1 MNINLRQ
8 LRAFVSIGR
17 LGSFTK
23 AAEALHATQPALSAQ
38 IRELEDSLGVKLFDR
53 STRSVTLTQ
62 AGEDLLPVVDNV
74 LGDLG
79 SVVARA
85 RDVARRNT
93 GRVTVAALP
102 SLSATMMPAV
112 VARMRALHPGISI
125 VIKDA
130 LAERTLALIRA
141 DEADLALTSTPP
153 PDPQL
158 LFTPLTKDRMVA
170 VLPPS
175 HALEK
180 AKTIRLAELLDSPLV
195 LMDRES
201 SVRRIVDG
209 ACASIGRLAAPAYE
223 VAFMATAI
231 GLVRSG
237 LGATLLPSSASELL
251 AARDLTIRDL
261 DAPRIEREL
270 GIVKQRRR
278 AYSPAA
284 EALVAVLATVAAE
297 AKAATRPSAKPPRA
311 PRFAAAAAPPPAS
324 PSSSR
329 RSRARRR

>member
-23 AAEALHATQPALSAQ
+23 AADALHATQPALSAQ
-38 IRELEDSLGVKLFDR
+38 IRELEESLGVKLFDR

-102 SLSATMMPAV
+102 SLSATLMPDV
-112 VARMRALHPGISI
+112 VARMRALHPGIAI

-130 LAERTLALIRA
+130 LAERILGLIRA
-141 DEADLALTSTPP
+141 DEVDLALTSAPP
-153 PDPQL
+153 TDPQL
-158 LFTPLTKDRMVA
+158 QFTPLMNDRMVA
-170 VLPPS
+170 VLPPG
-175 HALEK
+175 HP
-180 AKTIRLAELLDSPLV
+180 LASARTVKLADILDSSLV
-195 LMDRES
+195 LMDRDS

-209 ACASIGRLAAPAYE
+209 ACASIGRMAEPAYE
-223 VAFMATAI
+223 AAYMSTAI
-231 GLVRSG
+231 GLVRAG
-237 LGATLLPSSASELL
+237 LGTTLLPSSAAELRGAL
-251 AARDLTIRDL
+251 DIVVRDL
-261 DAPRIEREL
+261 DAPRVERQL
-270 GIVKQRRR
+270 GILKQRRR

-284 EALVAVLATVAAE
+284 EAFVSVLDAVARELTP
-297 AKAATRPSAKPPRA
+297 RRA
-311 PRFAAAAAPPPAS
+311 PPSSRAVAPRPAS
-324 PSSSR
+324 PNNSR
-329 RSRARRR
+329 RSRAPRR

>member
-23 AAEALHATQPALSAQ
+23 AADALHATQPALSAQ
-38 IRELEDSLGVKLFDR
+38 IRDLEESLGVKLFDR

-79 SVVARA
+79 SVVERA

-102 SLSATMMPAV
+102 SLSATLMPEV
-112 VARMRALHPGISI
+112 VARMRALHPGIAI

-130 LAERTLALIRA
+130 LAERIIGLIRS
-141 DEADLALTSTPP
+141 DEADLALTSAPP
-153 PDPQL
+153 TDPQL
-158 LFTPLTKDRMVA
+158 QFMPLMKDRMVA
-170 VLPPS
+170 VLPPA
-175 HALEK
+175 HPLVTAK
-180 AKTIRLAELLDSPLV
+180 AIRLVDLLDAPLV
-195 LMDRES
+195 LMDRDS
-201 SVRRIVDG
+201 SVRRIVDA

-223 VAFMATAI
+223 AAYMATAI
-231 GLVRSG
+231 GLVREG
-237 LGATLLPSSASELL
+237 LGATLLPSSASELR
-251 AARDLTIRDL
+251 ATGDLVIRDL

-270 GIVKQRRR
+270 GILKQRRR

-284 EALVAVLATVAAE
+284 EALVEVLVNVAKDA
-297 AKAATRPSAKPPRA
+297 AKSKK
-311 PRFAAAAAPPPAS
+311 
-324 PSSSR
+324 
-329 RSRARRR
+329 RSRAARKRSRR